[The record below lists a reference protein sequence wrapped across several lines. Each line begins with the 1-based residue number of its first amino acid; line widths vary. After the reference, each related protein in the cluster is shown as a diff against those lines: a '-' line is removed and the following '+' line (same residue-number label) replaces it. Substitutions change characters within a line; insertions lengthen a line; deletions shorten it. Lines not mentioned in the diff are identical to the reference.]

1 MSKYRKL
8 IAAIVGLVAIILG
21 PTVLGVTPGED
32 FFGIGQDK
40 VVEIV
45 IAALTGLGVWGF
57 ANEPNERAA

>member
-8 IAAIVGLVAIILG
+8 IAAIVGVVAIVLG
-21 PTVLGVTPGED
+21 PTVLGITPGDE

-45 IAALTGLGVWGF
+45 LAAMTGLGVWGMK
-57 ANEPNERAA
+57 NEESA

>member
-8 IAAIVGLVAIILG
+8 IAAIVGVVAIVLG
-21 PTVLGVTPGED
+21 PTVLGITPGDE

-45 IAALTGLGVWGF
+45 LAAMTGLGVWGLK
-57 ANEPNERAA
+57 NEESA